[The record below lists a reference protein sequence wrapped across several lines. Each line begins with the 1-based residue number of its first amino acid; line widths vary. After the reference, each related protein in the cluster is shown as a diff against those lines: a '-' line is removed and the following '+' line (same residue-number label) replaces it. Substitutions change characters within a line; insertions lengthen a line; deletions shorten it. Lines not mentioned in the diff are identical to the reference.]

1 MKLKRNDKIL
11 LIVILAAC
19 LLYGAYALL
28 HTKEPGQQVEVLLD
42 GVVYGTYALNEP
54 QEVLITGPAGQTNL
68 LVIKDG
74 YASVTE
80 ASCPD
85 KLCVHQ
91 KSIRAKGEMIVCLP
105 NKMVVQVL
113 NGEVP
118 QVDAVAN

>member
-19 LLYGAYALL
+19 LLYGAYTLL

-42 GVVYGTYALNEP
+42 GTLYGTYALNEP
-54 QEVLITGPAGQTNL
+54 QEVLITGPAGQSNL

-74 YASVTE
+74 YASMTE

-91 KSIRAKGEMIVCLP
+91 KSIRAMGEMIVCLP
-105 NKMVVQVL
+105 NKVVVQVI
-113 NGEVP
+113 NGEAP

>member
-11 LIVILAAC
+11 LLVIAVVC
-19 LLYGAYALL
+19 LLYGAYVLL

-42 GVVYGTYALNEP
+42 GIIYGTYDLKEP

-74 YASVTE
+74 YASVTD

-91 KSIRAKGEMIVCLP
+91 KRIQAKGEMIVCLP
-105 NKMVVQVL
+105 NKMVVQVK
-113 NGEVP
+113 NGETP